1 MIRSKIFVIIWL
13 LILATLAFLGFHY
26 KDKSKA
32 MVAQVENQVTVI
44 SYQKPIRIKAIYVV
58 PGQEV
63 KKGDKLF
70 IAESTN
76 LEADIYQKNSE
87 LNSLKIQVV
96 GLNSNFQFEQDILRS
111 ETSFEIMRM
120 KNEINELEFKKRIYN
135 QNWKNLKG
143 VFDGTVNDQ
152 LDSIKLARILFLRKE
167 IINRSRQMEVRI
179 VQMTT
184 KFHQD
189 TSLIRGKIKIL
200 KNDLAK
206 LELESSD
213 LIQYAD
219 QTGNIGNLNVQLN
232 ELVPPYQSIL
242 SIYSL
247 NPTIIKAFV
256 NERGMKGINVGANVE
271 VESTNRMYKISGEI
285 IEIGSR
291 ITSFPEK
298 LNVIN
303 GVKSYGQEIFVK
315 ISENNKFLNGEK
327 VYVYISNGL
336 E

>member
-1 MIRSKIFVIIWL
+1 MIRSRIFVIIWL

-87 LNSLKIQVV
+87 LNSLNIQEV
-96 GLNSNFQFEQDILRS
+96 GLNSNFQLEQDILRS

-120 KNEINELEFKKRIYN
+120 KNEINELELEKRIYN
-135 QNWKNLKG
+135 QNWKKLKG
-143 VFDGTVNDQ
+143 VFEGTVNDQ
-152 LDSIKLARILFLRKE
+152 LDSIKLARILFLKKE
-167 IINRSRQMEVRI
+167 IINQSRQMEVRI

-200 KNDLAK
+200 KNDLTK

-219 QTGNIGNLNVQLN
+219 QTGNICNLNVQLN

-256 NERGMKGINVGANVE
+256 NERGMRGINVGANVE

-315 ISENNKFLNGEK
+315 ISENK
-327 VYVYISNGL
+327 
-336 E
+336 

>member
-1 MIRSKIFVIIWL
+1 MIRSRIFVIIWL

-87 LNSLKIQVV
+87 LNSLNIQEV
-96 GLNSNFQFEQDILRS
+96 GLNSNYRIEQDILRS

-120 KNEINELEFKKRIYN
+120 KNEINELELKKRIYN

-167 IINRSRQMEVRI
+167 IINQSRQMEVRI

-200 KNDLAK
+200 KNDLTK

-256 NERGMKGINVGANVE
+256 NERGMRGINVGANVE

-327 VYVYISNGL
+327 VYVYISNGV

>member
-120 KNEINELEFKKRIYN
+120 KNEINELELKKRIYN

-152 LDSIKLARILFLRKE
+152 LDSIKLARILFLKKE
-167 IINRSRQMEVRI
+167 IINQSRQMEVRI

-213 LIQYAD
+213 LIQSAD

-232 ELVPPYQSIL
+232 ELVPPDQSIL

-256 NERGMKGINVGANVE
+256 NERGMRGINVGANVE

-327 VYVYISNGL
+327 VYVYISNGV

>member
-26 KDKSKA
+26 KDKNKA

-70 IAESTN
+70 VAESTN

-87 LNSLKIQVV
+87 LNSLNIQEV
-96 GLNSNFQFEQDILRS
+96 GLINNYRLEQDILRS

-120 KNEINELEFKKRIYN
+120 KNEISELMLEKRIYD
-135 QNWKNLKG
+135 QNSRKLKA
-143 VFDGTVNDQ
+143 VFDGTINTQ
-152 LDSIKLARILFLRKE
+152 IDSIKLARILFLKKE
-167 IINRSRQMEVRI
+167 IINQSKQMEVRI
-179 VQMTT
+179 IQITS
-184 KFHQD
+184 KFNQD
-189 TSLIRGKIKIL
+189 TSLIKGKIKIL
-200 KNDLAK
+200 KNDLSK

-242 SIYSL
+242 SIYRL

-256 NERGMKGINVGANVE
+256 NERGVKGINVGTKVK
-271 VESTNRMYKISGEI
+271 VESTNRMYRISGEI

-303 GVKSYGQEIFVK
+303 GIKSYGQEIFVK

-327 VYVYISNGL
+327 VYVYISDDV

>member
-1 MIRSKIFVIIWL
+1 MIRAKLFVSIWL
-13 LILATLAFLGFHY
+13 MILASLAYLGFHY

-58 PGQEV
+58 PGQQV

-70 IAESTN
+70 VAESTN

-87 LNSLKIQVV
+87 LSSLNIQEV
-96 GLNSNFQFEQDILRS
+96 GLNNHYQLEQEILKS
-111 ETSFEIMRM
+111 ETSFKILVME
-120 KNEINELEFKKRIYN
+120 NELNELMFEQRIQD
-135 QNWKNLKG
+135 QNSIRLKA
-143 VFDGTVNDQ
+143 VFDGIINAQV
-152 LDSIKLARILFLRKE
+152 DSIKLARILFLEKE
-167 IINRSRQMEVRI
+167 MVNQSKQMEARMI
-179 VQMTT
+179 QMASRFT
-184 KFHQD
+184 QD
-189 TSLIRGKIKIL
+189 TSLLKGKIKIL
-200 KNDLAK
+200 KNDLLM
-206 LELESSD
+206 LEGESAD

-247 NPTIIKAFV
+247 NPTVIKAFI
-256 NERGMKGINVGANVE
+256 NERGIAGLNVGAKVQ
-271 VESTNRMYKISGEI
+271 VESTNRMYRISGEI

-291 ITSFPEK
+291 ITSFPQK
-298 LNVIN
+298 LNAIS
-303 GVKSYGQEIFVK
+303 GVNSYGQEIFVK
-315 ISENNKFLNGEK
+315 ISENNQFLNGEK
-327 VYVYISNGL
+327 VYVYISDGI

>member
-26 KDKSKA
+26 KDKNKA

-87 LNSLKIQVV
+87 LNSLNVQEV
-96 GLNSNFQFEQDILRS
+96 GLNNNYQLEQDILRS

-120 KNEINELEFKKRIYN
+120 KNEISELMLEKRIYD
-135 QNWKNLKG
+135 QNSRKLKA
-143 VFDGTVNDQ
+143 VFDGTINTQ
-152 LDSIKLARILFLRKE
+152 IDSIKLARILFLKKE
-167 IINRSRQMEVRI
+167 IINQSKQMEVRI
-179 VQMTT
+179 IQITS
-184 KFHQD
+184 KFKQD
-189 TSLIRGKIKIL
+189 TSLIKGKIKIL
-200 KNDLAK
+200 KNDLSK
-206 LELESSD
+206 LELQSLD

-247 NPTIIKAFV
+247 NPTIIKAFI
-256 NERGMKGINVGANVE
+256 NERGVKGINVGTKVK
-271 VESTNRMYKISGEI
+271 VESTNRMYRMSGEI

-303 GVKSYGQEIFVK
+303 GIKSYGQEIFVK

-327 VYVYISNGL
+327 VYVYISGDV

>member
-1 MIRSKIFVIIWL
+1 MIRSRIFVIIWL
-13 LILATLAFLGFHY
+13 LILAMLAFLGFHY

-44 SYQKPIRIKAIYVV
+44 SYQKPIRIKVIYVV

-76 LEADIYQKNSE
+76 LEADIYEKNSE
-87 LNSLKIQVV
+87 LNSLNIQEV
-96 GLNSNFQFEQDILRS
+96 GLNSNFQLEQDILRS

-120 KNEINELEFKKRIYN
+120 KNEINELELEKRIYN
-135 QNWKNLKG
+135 QNWKKLKG
-143 VFDGTVNDQ
+143 VFEGTVNDQ
-152 LDSIKLARILFLRKE
+152 LDSIKLARILFLKKE
-167 IINRSRQMEVRI
+167 IINQSRQMEVRI

-200 KNDLAK
+200 KNDLTK

-213 LIQYAD
+213 LIQYSD

-256 NERGMKGINVGANVE
+256 NERGMRGINVGANVE

-327 VYVYISNGL
+327 VYVYISNGV

>member
-1 MIRSKIFVIIWL
+1 MIRSKIFIIIWL

-26 KDKSKA
+26 KDKNKA

-70 IAESTN
+70 VAESTN

-87 LNSLKIQVV
+87 LNSLNIQEV
-96 GLNSNFQFEQDILRS
+96 GLNNNYRLEQDILRS

-120 KNEINELEFKKRIYN
+120 KNEISELMLEKRIYD
-135 QNWKNLKG
+135 QNSRKLKA
-143 VFDGTVNDQ
+143 VFDGIINAQ
-152 LDSIKLARILFLRKE
+152 IDSIKLARILFLKKE
-167 IINRSRQMEVRI
+167 IINQSKQMEVKI
-179 VQMTT
+179 IQITS
-184 KFHQD
+184 KFNQD

-200 KNDLAK
+200 KNDLSK

-256 NERGMKGINVGANVE
+256 NERGVSGVNVGAKVK
-271 VESTNRMYKISGEI
+271 VESTNRLYRISGEI

-327 VYVYISNGL
+327 VYVYISDDV

>member
-1 MIRSKIFVIIWL
+1 MIRSNSFITIWL
-13 LILATLAFLGFHY
+13 LILALLSFLGFHY
-26 KDKSKA
+26 RDKTKA
-32 MVAQVENQVTVI
+32 MVAQVENQVKVI
-44 SYQKPIRIKAIYVV
+44 SYPKPIRIKAIYVV

-70 IAESTN
+70 IAESIN

-87 LNSLKIQVV
+87 LSNLNIQEV
-96 GLNSNFQFEQDILRS
+96 GLNRNYQLERDILRS
-111 ETSFEIMRM
+111 ETSFKIMRM
-120 KNEINELEFKKRIYN
+120 ENELKELMLKKRMQD
-135 QNWKNLKG
+135 QNSLKLKS
-143 VFDGTVNDQ
+143 VFNGTINDQ
-152 LDSIKLARILFLRKE
+152 IDSIKLARILFLKKE
-167 IINRSRQMEVRI
+167 IINQSKQMEVRI
-179 VQMTT
+179 VQISS
-184 KFHQD
+184 KFNQD

-200 KNDLAK
+200 KNDLLK

-232 ELVPPYQSIL
+232 ELVPPFQSVL

-256 NERGMKGINVGANVE
+256 NERGVSGVNVGAKVK
-271 VESTNRMYKISGEI
+271 VESTNRLYRISGEI

-303 GVKSYGQEIFVK
+303 GVNSYGQEIFVK
-315 ISENNKFLNGEK
+315 ISKNNQFLNGEK
-327 VYVYISNGL
+327 VYVYISDDV

>member
-1 MIRSKIFVIIWL
+1 MIRSRIFVIIWL

-87 LNSLKIQVV
+87 LNSLNIQEV
-96 GLNSNFQFEQDILRS
+96 GLNTNFQLEQDILRS

-120 KNEINELEFKKRIYN
+120 KNEINELELEKRIYN
-135 QNWKNLKG
+135 QNWKKLKG
-143 VFDGTVNDQ
+143 VFEGTVNDQ
-152 LDSIKLARILFLRKE
+152 LDSIKLARILFLKKE
-167 IINRSRQMEVRI
+167 IINQSRQMEVRI

-200 KNDLAK
+200 KNDLTK

-256 NERGMKGINVGANVE
+256 NERGMRGINVGANVE

-327 VYVYISNGL
+327 VYVYISNGV

>member
-26 KDKSKA
+26 KDKNKA

-70 IAESTN
+70 VAESTN

-87 LNSLKIQVV
+87 LNSLNIQEV
-96 GLNSNFQFEQDILRS
+96 GLNNNYRLEQDILRS
-111 ETSFEIMRM
+111 ETSFEIMKM
-120 KNEINELEFKKRIYN
+120 KNEISELMLEKRIN
-135 QNWKNLKG
+135 DQNSRKLKA
-143 VFDGTVNDQ
+143 VFDGTINTQ
-152 LDSIKLARILFLRKE
+152 IDSIKLARILFLKKE
-167 IINRSRQMEVRI
+167 IINQSKHMEVRI
-179 VQMTT
+179 IQITS
-184 KFHQD
+184 KFNQD

-200 KNDLAK
+200 KNDLSK

-256 NERGMKGINVGANVE
+256 NERGVSGVNVGAKVK
-271 VESTNRMYKISGEI
+271 VESTNRLYRISGEI

-303 GVKSYGQEIFVK
+303 GVNSYGQEIFVK
-315 ISENNKFLNGEK
+315 ISKNNQFLNGEK
-327 VYVYISNGL
+327 VYVYISDGVD
-336 E
+336 

>member
-13 LILATLAFLGFHY
+13 LILATLALLGLHY
-26 KDKSKA
+26 EDKSKA
-32 MVAQVENQVTVI
+32 MVAQVENQMTVI

-87 LNSLKIQVV
+87 LNSLNIQED
-96 GLNSNFQFEQDILRS
+96 GLNSNYRLERDILRS
-111 ETSFEIMRM
+111 ETSFKIMRM
-120 KNEINELEFKKRIYN
+120 KNEINELMLEKRIYD
-135 QNWKNLKG
+135 QNSRKLKA
-143 VFDGTVNDQ
+143 VFDGTINGQ
-152 LDSIKLARILFLRKE
+152 IDSIKLARILFLKNE
-167 IINRSRQMEVRI
+167 IINQSNQMEVRI
-179 VQMTT
+179 AQMTS
-184 KFHQD
+184 KFYQD
-189 TSLIRGKIKIL
+189 TSLIKAKIKIL
-200 KNDLAK
+200 KNDLSK
-206 LELESSD
+206 LELESSN

-256 NERGMKGINVGANVE
+256 NEGGIKGINLGAKVK
-271 VESTNRMYKISGEI
+271 VESTNRKYKISGEI

-298 LNVIN
+298 LNFIN
-303 GVKSYGQEIFVK
+303 GIKSYGQEIFVK

-327 VYVYISNGL
+327 VYVYISDDV

>member
-1 MIRSKIFVIIWL
+1 MIRSRIFVIIWL

-87 LNSLKIQVV
+87 LNSLNIQEV
-96 GLNSNFQFEQDILRS
+96 GLNSNFQLEQDILRS

-120 KNEINELEFKKRIYN
+120 KNEINELELEKRIYN
-135 QNWKNLKG
+135 QNWKKLKG
-143 VFDGTVNDQ
+143 VFEGTVNDQ
-152 LDSIKLARILFLRKE
+152 LDSIKLARILFLKKE
-167 IINRSRQMEVRI
+167 IINQSRQMEVRI

-200 KNDLAK
+200 KNDLTK

-256 NERGMKGINVGANVE
+256 NERGMRGINVGANVE

-298 LNVIN
+298 LNAIN

-327 VYVYISNGL
+327 VYVYISNGV

>member
-26 KDKSKA
+26 KDKNKA

-87 LNSLKIQVV
+87 LNSLNVQEV
-96 GLNSNFQFEQDILRS
+96 GLNNNYQLEQDILRS

-120 KNEINELEFKKRIYN
+120 KNEISELMLEKRIYD
-135 QNWKNLKG
+135 QNSRKLKA
-143 VFDGTVNDQ
+143 VFDGTINTQ
-152 LDSIKLARILFLRKE
+152 IDSIKLARILFLKKE
-167 IINRSRQMEVRI
+167 IINQSKQMEVRI
-179 VQMTT
+179 IQITS
-184 KFHQD
+184 KFKQD
-189 TSLIRGKIKIL
+189 TSLIKGKIKIL
-200 KNDLAK
+200 KNDLSK
-206 LELESSD
+206 LELQSLD

-247 NPTIIKAFV
+247 NPTIIKAFI
-256 NERGMKGINVGANVE
+256 NERGVKGINVGTKVK
-271 VESTNRMYKISGEI
+271 VESTNRMYRISGEI

-303 GVKSYGQEIFVK
+303 GIKSYGQEIFVK

-327 VYVYISNGL
+327 VYVYISGDV

>member
-1 MIRSKIFVIIWL
+1 
-13 LILATLAFLGFHY
+13 
-26 KDKSKA
+26 

-87 LNSLKIQVV
+87 LNSLNIQEV
-96 GLNSNFQFEQDILRS
+96 GLNNNYQLEQDILRS

-120 KNEINELEFKKRIYN
+120 KNEISELMLEKRIYD
-135 QNWKNLKG
+135 QNSRKLKA
-143 VFDGTVNDQ
+143 VFDGTINTQ
-152 LDSIKLARILFLRKE
+152 IDSIKLARILFLKKE
-167 IINRSRQMEVRI
+167 IINQSKQMEVRI
-179 VQMTT
+179 IQITS
-184 KFHQD
+184 KFKQD
-189 TSLIRGKIKIL
+189 TSLIKGKIKIL
-200 KNDLAK
+200 KNDLSK
-206 LELESSD
+206 LELQSLD

-247 NPTIIKAFV
+247 NPTIIKAFI
-256 NERGMKGINVGANVE
+256 NERGVKGINVGTKVK
-271 VESTNRMYKISGEI
+271 VESTNRMYRISGEI

-303 GVKSYGQEIFVK
+303 GIKSYGQEIFVK

-327 VYVYISNGL
+327 VYVYISGDV